1 MTNENLYDSTFDLI
15 TNDNAD
21 SKIMNMKSN
30 MILEIRE
37 VTSGKYTQKDL
48 ANKLGVTQP
57 RVSKLL
63 NGHLYDFS
71 LQELIKY
78 LIKLDVTVEIFVD

>member
-30 MILEIRE
+30 MILEIRK

-48 ANKLGVTQP
+48 AYKLGITQP

-78 LIKLDVTVEIFVD
+78 LIKLDATVEIFVN